1 MPCGVHAVSNG
12 PNEIKT
18 FRSTSHKS
26 IQHWIML
33 VPMPSNLDYSEYVP
47 QFLKEFKDL
56 YKMPYIKSAYKSG
69 VAVFSKHEG
78 LMNQISYDGNYWK
91 ILDNATEKEIMSE
104 SFHCLLK
111 LLLDYPIREIV
122 SKMFGIAKD
131 PNTWTDAVRA
141 YAFGN

>member
-1 MPCGVHAVSNG
+1 
-12 PNEIKT
+12 
-18 FRSTSHKS
+18 
-26 IQHWIML
+26 
-33 VPMPSNLDYSEYVP
+33 MPSNLDYSEYVP

-91 ILDNATEKEIMSE
+91 ILDSAIEKEIMSE
-104 SFHCLLK
+104 SFHCLSE